1 MNTGRLYELLQPKL
15 KEIQK
20 YLIRLGASSSDAED
34 IMQETLYKSFLYID
48 SIENGNFSAWLYKVA
63 INRYYDLCRRKKWI
77 TIPIDTLEIWDSEL
91 PEDSLLQQE
100 KKEEVEAVL
109 SQLIPL
115 HKQLLIM
122 KYELELP
129 YKEIAKLLGMRMEHV
144 KAALYQA
151 RQQFKKKY
159 GSEDDENTRER
170 GR

>member
-1 MNTGRLYELLQPKL
+1 MDAGQICELLQPKL
-15 KEIQK
+15 NEIRH
-20 YLIRLGASSSDAED
+20 YLIRLGASPSDAED
-34 IMQETLYKSFLYID
+34 ILQETMYKAFLYID
-48 SIENGNFSAWLYKVA
+48 SIENGKFGAWLYKVA

-77 TIPIDTLEIWDSEL
+77 IIPIDTMELPDSKL

-109 SQLIPL
+109 SQLAPL

-122 KYELELP
+122 KYEMELP

-151 RQQFKKKY
+151 RQEFKKRY
-159 GSEDDENTRER
+159 GSEVR
-170 GR
+170 